1 LYRTCPPG
9 RGSGDPRA
17 SISRLGHPL
26 AALPAPAAAFGQGER
41 DLLRGA
47 TPGHRAVVIAG
58 RYFLAA
64 GVNVIEIIPLHDAA
78 GVP

>member
-1 LYRTCPPG
+1 
-9 RGSGDPRA
+9 
-17 SISRLGHPL
+17 
-26 AALPAPAAAFGQGER
+26 
-41 DLLRGA
+41 LLRGA